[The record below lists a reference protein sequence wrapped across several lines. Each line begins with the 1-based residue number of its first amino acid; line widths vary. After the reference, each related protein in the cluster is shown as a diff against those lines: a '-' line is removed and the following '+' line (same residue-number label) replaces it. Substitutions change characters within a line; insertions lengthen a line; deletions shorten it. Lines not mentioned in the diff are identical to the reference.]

1 MIGPLQMILTSAI
14 VLTLCG
20 GASVTQQSEAASS
33 ANDLVEAAV
42 QNELNRSD
50 TIDIRW
56 KYLSQKEVD
65 DKSETREVIETGFGE
80 VDRLV
85 SVAGKP
91 LSEAQQ
97 RGEIKRILR
106 LSHDADDQRK
116 LEQSQRKD
124 EQQTRDFLKMLPS
137 VFRFEVANKT
147 RDLVKVIFTPNS
159 GFKPSSREGKILH
172 EMAGEIW
179 VDSKERRI
187 ARISG
192 QLMNSVTFGGGILGH
207 LERGGHFTVERT
219 EIAPEDWEVT
229 KMDVNM
235 RGKALLFKTISI
247 KQKEIHRN
255 FERVSSNLTIA
266 DAAAFLLKDSSPQHA
281 PKISM
286 LIQLTPI
293 SSFTDTKRLLPSPDN
308 TSSIV
313 SIGATT
319 GDGLKNRCSV
329 LPLRYC

>member
-1 MIGPLQMILTSAI
+1 MIGPSRMILTSAI
-14 VLTLCG
+14 LLSLCG
-20 GASVTQQSEAASS
+20 GASVTQQYEAPSS
-33 ANDLVEAAV
+33 ARDLVEAAV

-56 KYLSQKEVD
+56 KYLSHKEVN
-65 DKSETREVIETGFGE
+65 DKSETREVIETKFGE

-97 RGEIKRILR
+97 RVEIKRILR
-106 LSHDADDQRK
+106 LSRDADDQRK

-124 EQQTRDFLKMLPS
+124 EQQARAFLKMVPS
-137 VFRFEVANKT
+137 AFRFEVANKT
-147 RDLVKVIFTPNS
+147 GDLVKVTFTPNS

-179 VDSKERRI
+179 VNGKERRI

-207 LERGGHFTVERT
+207 LERGGHFSVERT

-229 KMDVNM
+229 EMDVNM
-235 RGKALLFKTISI
+235 RGKALLFKTISV
-247 KQKEIHRN
+247 KQKEIRRN
-255 FERVSSNLTIA
+255 FERVSNNLTIA
-266 DAAAFLLKDSSPQHA
+266 DAAVLLLKDSSPQLA
-281 PKISM
+281 PKISL
-286 LIQLTPI
+286 LIQLLWSRGMTRWVGF
-293 SSFTDTKRLLPSPDN
+293 SLSVADSF
-308 TSSIV
+308 V
-313 SIGATT
+313 C
-319 GDGLKNRCSV
+319 RCLNS
-329 LPLRYC
+329 

>member
-1 MIGPLQMILTSAI
+1 MIGPSRMILTYAI
-14 VLTLCG
+14 LLSLCG
-20 GASVTQQSEAASS
+20 GASVIQQSEAPSS
-33 ANDLVEAAV
+33 ANELVKAAI

-50 TIDIRW
+50 TLDIRW
-56 KYLSQKEVD
+56 KYLSHKEVD
-65 DKSETREVIETGFGE
+65 DKSETREVIETKSGE

-124 EQQTRDFLKMLPS
+124 EQQTRAFLKMVPS
-137 VFRFEVANKT
+137 AFRFEVATKAG
-147 RDLVKVIFTPNS
+147 DLIKVTFTPSS

-179 VDSKERRI
+179 INSKQRRI

-207 LERGGHFTVERT
+207 LERGGHFSVERT

-229 KMDVNM
+229 EMDVNM
-235 RGKALLFKTISI
+235 QGKALLFKTISI

-266 DAAAFLLKDSSPQHA
+266 DAAAFLLRDSSPQHKLA
-281 PKISM
+281 GPAKVRSSADRKEVES
-286 LIQLTPI
+286 LLKRSHSQL
-293 SSFTDTKRLLPSPDN
+293 R
-308 TSSIV
+308 
-313 SIGATT
+313 
-319 GDGLKNRCSV
+319 LKNACQKQVR
-329 LPLRYC
+329 

>member
-1 MIGPLQMILTSAI
+1 MIGPSRMILTFTILLS
-14 VLTLCG
+14 LCG
-20 GASVTQQSEAASS
+20 GASVTQQSEATSS
-33 ANDLVEAAV
+33 ANELVEAAV

-56 KYLSQKEVD
+56 KYLSHKEVD
-65 DKSETREVIETGFGE
+65 DKSETREVIETKFGE

-106 LSHDADDQRK
+106 LSRDADDQRK
-116 LEQSQRKD
+116 IQQSQRKD
-124 EQQTRDFLKMLPS
+124 EQQARAFLKMFPS
-137 VFRFEVANKT
+137 AFRFEVANKT
-147 RDLVKVIFTPNS
+147 GDLVKVTFTPSS
-159 GFKPSSREGKILH
+159 GFRPSSREGKILH

-179 VDSKERRI
+179 VNSKERRI

-207 LERGGHFTVERT
+207 LERGGHFSVQRT

-229 KMDVNM
+229 EMDVNM

-247 KQKEIHRN
+247 KQKEVHRN

-266 DAAAFLLKDSSPQHA
+266 DAAAFLLKDSSPQLA
-281 PKISM
+281 PKISL
-286 LIQLTPI
+286 LIQLL
-293 SSFTDTKRLLPSPDN
+293 RLARLPTQSDYFRIP
-308 TSSIV
+308 
-313 SIGATT
+313 TT
-319 GDGLKNRCSV
+319 HPES
-329 LPLRYC
+329 